1 MVVPSWQ
8 TTHFGWIGMEVMEG
22 PGLPGH
28 CSRAGKP
35 LSYTRAVCLTQV
47 KWLGCVGLWSVERGI
62 EVASGSP
69 LFRCSQLFM
78 AVLVAV
84 HSQYPLGLAV
94 RALLVP
100 ARSRMSRC

>member
-28 CSRAGKP
+28 CSSRAGKP

-47 KWLGCVGLWSVERGI
+47 TRRLGCVGRWRG
-62 EVASGSP
+62 EVKWQVDH
-69 LFRCSQLFM
+69 RCF
-78 AVLVAV
+78 V
-84 HSQYPLGLAV
+84 
-94 RALLVP
+94 VP
-100 ARSRMSRC
+100 NS

>member
-28 CSRAGKP
+28 CCSRAGKP

-47 KWLGCVGLWSVERGI
+47 TRWRCFVVLWRGG
-62 EVASGSP
+62 VK
-69 LFRCSQLFM
+69 
-78 AVLVAV
+78 
-84 HSQYPLGLAV
+84 
-94 RALLVP
+94 
-100 ARSRMSRC
+100 